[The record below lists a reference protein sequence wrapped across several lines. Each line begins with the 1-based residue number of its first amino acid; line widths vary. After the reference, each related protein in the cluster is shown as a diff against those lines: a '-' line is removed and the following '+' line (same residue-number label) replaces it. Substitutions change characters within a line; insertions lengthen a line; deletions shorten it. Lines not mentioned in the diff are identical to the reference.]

1 MHSGLPTQ
9 EHARCVRGI
18 VYFNKQ
24 NTRVKRAKH
33 RHLGVCVVG
42 TEKLRTSRPQFMG
55 AFLKSRPQTPEKL
68 LSPPSAVFSHFP
80 TTMAQKVVTQP
91 RLEWQRSSFAVL
103 LDLLQ
108 LTARMSC

>member
-68 LSPPSAVFSHFP
+68 LSPPAAVFHTSPFP
-80 TTMAQKVVTQP
+80 
-91 RLEWQRSSFAVL
+91 L
-103 LDLLQ
+103 LPPPPLAILPLWSDIDLLRAATPPLQ
-108 LTARMSC
+108 FSHK